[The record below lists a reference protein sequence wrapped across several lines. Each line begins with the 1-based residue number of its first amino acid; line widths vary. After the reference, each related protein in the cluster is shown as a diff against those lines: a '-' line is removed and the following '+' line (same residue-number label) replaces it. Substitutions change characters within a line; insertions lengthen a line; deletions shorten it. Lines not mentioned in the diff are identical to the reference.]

1 MRISGVCGLWAPG
14 MPVQGDYIGSRCALE
29 KKEDADEG
37 IRTVLSAGRAG
48 SYLVCGVCRLA
59 VPGRHL
65 LQPDAW
71 DGIAPTFQ
79 FVGLDNFRTLFQDFY
94 VTRPMIQTFIY
105 SFLITVFQ
113 NVLSLIMALALNQK
127 LRTKGLL
134 RTLWFIPV
142 VIAPLIVGYIWSFLF
157 TNPIAQ
163 MGKAL
168 GIEEMANNLLGSR
181 HTALYAGVFVSMWRS
196 AGYTMV
202 IYIAAFQ
209 NIPLEIYEAA
219 HVDGARGWRRFWNV
233 TFPLIAP
240 AFTINMVLTMERG
253 FKEFDMMFTLTN
265 GGPGNSS
272 ELISLTIYRE
282 TFEHFRA
289 GYGSAMGVV
298 AVRDHRGFVA
308 CGTVFSP
315 EKGRGHCLLKPTSD
329 GVAWRASIG

>member
-1 MRISGVCGLWAPG
+1 MKSTRLKNAKESFQYFALAS
-14 MPVQGDYIGSRCALE
+14 PVMILFLLFIVWPFLG
-29 KKEDADEG
+29 G
-37 IRTVLSAGRAG
+37 IFYSLTR
-48 SYLVCGVCRLA
+48 
-59 VPGRHL
+59 
-65 LQPDAW
+65 W
-71 DGIAPTFQ
+71 DGISPSFQ
-79 FVGLDNFRTLFQDFY
+79 FIGMNNYVTLFKDFY
-94 VTRPMIQTFIY
+94 VTRPMIQTIKY
-105 SFLITVFQ
+105 SFLLTIFQ
-113 NVLSLIMALALNQK
+113 NLLSLMMALALNRS

-142 VIAPLIVGYIWSFLF
+142 VISPLIVGYIWSFLF

-163 MGKAL
+163 LGKAL
-168 GIEEMANNLLGSR
+168 NIEAMANNLLGNR
-181 HTALYAGVFVSMWRS
+181 NTALYSGIFVGMWRN

-209 NIPLEIYEAA
+209 NIPREIYEASR
-219 HVDGARGWRRFWNV
+219 VDGAKGWKMFRFV

-289 GYGSAMGVV
+289 GYGSAMGVILFLII
-298 AVRDHRGFVA
+298 AILSLIELYFLRKKEEDIA
-308 CGTVFSP
+308 Y
-315 EKGRGHCLLKPTSD
+315 
-329 GVAWRASIG
+329 

>member
-1 MRISGVCGLWAPG
+1 MHLKKKKRAPTKESVQFFLLAA
-14 MPVQGDYIGSRCALE
+14 PVLILFAIFVVWPFLG
-29 KKEDADEG
+29 G
-37 IRTVLSAGRAG
+37 IFYSLTK
-48 SYLVCGVCRLA
+48 
-59 VPGRHL
+59 
-65 LQPDAW
+65 W

-105 SFLITVFQ
+105 SFLITIFQ

-163 MGKAL
+163 LGKAL
-168 GIEEMANNLLGSR
+168 GIEDMANNLLGSR
-181 HTALYAGVFVSMWRS
+181 HTALYSGVFVSMWRN

-209 NIPLEIYEAA
+209 NIPQEIYEAV

-265 GGPGNSS
+265 GGPENSS

-298 AVRDHRGFVA
+298 LFVIIAVLSLVELYFLRRKEEDIVY
-308 CGTVFSP
+308 
-315 EKGRGHCLLKPTSD
+315 
-329 GVAWRASIG
+329 

>member
-1 MRISGVCGLWAPG
+1 MQYFL
-14 MPVQGDYIGSRCALE
+14 
-29 KKEDADEG
+29 
-37 IRTVLSAGRAG
+37 
-48 SYLVCGVCRLA
+48 LA
-59 VPGRHL
+59 VPVIILFSTFILYPFFGGIFYSFTR
-65 LQPDAW
+65 W
-71 DGIAPTFQ
+71 DGINPNYQMVGFQ
-79 FVGLDNFRTLFQDFY
+79 NYVTLFNDFY

-105 SFLITVFQ
+105 AFLITIFQ
-113 NVLSLIMALALNQK
+113 NILSLAMAVALNRK
-127 LRTKGLL
+127 LHIKGLL

-157 TNPIAQ
+157 SNPIAQ
-163 MGKAL
+163 LGKFL
-168 GIEEMANNLLGSR
+168 GIEAMANNLLGSR
-181 HTALYAGVFVSMWRS
+181 NTALYSGVFVGMWRN

-209 NIPLEIYEAA
+209 NIPKEIYEAA
-219 HVDGARGWRRFWNV
+219 NVDGTRGWRMFKDI

-289 GYGSAMGVV
+289 GYGSTMGVV
-298 AVRDHRGFVA
+298 LFVIIA
-308 CGTVFSP
+308 ILTLFQLYYLRRKEEDIVY
-315 EKGRGHCLLKPTSD
+315 
-329 GVAWRASIG
+329 

>member
-1 MRISGVCGLWAPG
+1 MRLKKKKRALTKESAQYFLLAAPVLILFAVFVVWPFLG
-14 MPVQGDYIGSRCALE
+14 
-29 KKEDADEG
+29 G
-37 IRTVLSAGRAG
+37 IFYSLTR
-48 SYLVCGVCRLA
+48 
-59 VPGRHL
+59 
-65 LQPDAW
+65 W

-79 FVGLDNFRTLFQDFY
+79 FIGLDNFRTLFNDFY

-105 SFLITVFQ
+105 SFLITIFQ
-113 NVLSLIMALALNQK
+113 NILSLLMAVALNRK

-163 MGKAL
+163 LGKAL

-181 HTALYAGVFVSMWRS
+181 HTALYAGVLVSMWRN

-209 NIPLEIYEAA
+209 NIPTEIYEAA

-240 AFTINMVLTMERG
+240 AFTINMVMTMERG

-298 AVRDHRGFVA
+298 LFLIIAALSLAELYFLRRKEEDIVY
-308 CGTVFSP
+308 
-315 EKGRGHCLLKPTSD
+315 
-329 GVAWRASIG
+329 